1 MPERPKHLFEDGEGK
16 RLVVLKAEFADDAA
30 HGASVE
36 QAECHAFR
44 QMREQ
49 DDLAEWEKR
58 VPVETGFPFLAGT
71 SVGSG

>member
-1 MPERPKHLFEDGEGK
+1 
-16 RLVVLKAEFADDAA
+16 
-30 HGASVE
+30 
-36 QAECHAFR
+36 
-44 QMREQ
+44 MREQ